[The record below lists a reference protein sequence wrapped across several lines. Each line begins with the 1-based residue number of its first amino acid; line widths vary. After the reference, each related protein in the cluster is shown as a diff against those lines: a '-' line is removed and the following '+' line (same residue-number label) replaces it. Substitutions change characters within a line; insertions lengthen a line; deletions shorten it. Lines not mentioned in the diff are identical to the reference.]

1 MPRMTAKDVKARID
15 SAWRVNDNWSSM
27 LNEVYSL
34 SCPGRNKFQEKLQEG
49 EEIGNEVFDSTLE
62 HSLNRLANRIV
73 AELFPPFQD
82 WAKYIPGTTIESMG
96 DDAHAEVRAQ
106 TEAATAVVMAS
117 LKNTNF
123 PQAVH
128 EVILDF
134 AHGTGFMLVVDTPAE
149 SGGLLEF
156 VAVNPAEVAVD
167 HGPRGAIWG
176 IFRKHKMKPH
186 LVEQTWPDA
195 KISLTDWK
203 HKLDNSH
210 SSPYEVELEEA
221 FYHCPK
227 SNKWYMDILMKESDK
242 GTPNRILERE
252 YDKTRW
258 LVPRWTRFTGEARGR
273 GPVLQAFHT
282 ARTLNKAK
290 ELLLVNGSIQ
300 IQPPIN
306 YIDDGVFNPAHFDLS
321 PLSLNAVGYNKGGP
335 RGATVERMDLGG
347 DLQLTQFVFEEMQMD
362 IKKIMLDDQLPPE
375 AGAVRSATEWTT
387 RQKELNDSKAA
398 PFARF
403 FSEFT
408 RPLMDILLDVHQ
420 RAKVL
425 QSEFSVDGH
434 VVDVQIT
441 SPFAQAQNINEVN
454 TMSQF
459 VELVTPLGPEI
470 MAARVK
476 LENAPKYYAR
486 RMGLKENEFVRSEE
500 EAQQIV
506 EAAQQQQQGEAEA
519 EHARGM
525 EQQNAGQQQQ
535 QGGLAGPQEVM

>member
-1 MPRMTAKDVKARID
+1 MRMTPKDVKARLD
-15 SAWRVNDNWSSM
+15 AAWRVTDRWSSM
-27 LNEVYSL
+27 LEEVYTL
-34 SCPGRNKFQEKLQEG
+34 SCPGRNQFQGKLQEG
-49 EEIGNEVFDSTLE
+49 EEVGNEVFDSTLE

-82 WAKYIPGTTIESMG
+82 WAKYVPGTTIESMG
-96 DDAHAEVRAQ
+96 EEAHAQIRAQ
-106 TEAATAVVMAS
+106 TEAATAVIMAS

-134 AHGTGFMLVVDTPAE
+134 AHGTGYMMIEDTPSE

-156 VAVNPAEVAVD
+156 IAVNPAEVAVD
-167 HGPRGAIWG
+167 HGPRGTIWG
-176 IFRKHKMKPH
+176 VFRRHKMKPH

-195 KISLTDWK
+195 EIKLGNWK
-203 HKLDNSH
+203 HLVEQSH
-210 SSPYEVELEEA
+210 HSETEIALEEA
-221 FYHCPK
+221 FYYCPK
-227 SNKWYMDILMKESDK
+227 DRKWYMDILMKESDK
-242 GTPNRILERE
+242 APPARIVERE
-252 YDKTRW
+252 YDQTRW
-258 LVPRWTRFTGEARGR
+258 LIPRWTRFTGEARGR
-273 GPVLQAFHT
+273 GPALQAFHT

-306 YIDDGVFNPAHFDLS
+306 YIDDGIFNPAHFDLS

-335 RGATVERMDLGG
+335 RGATLERMDLGG
-347 DLQLTQFVFEEMQMD
+347 DLQLTQFIFEEMQMD

-375 AGAVRSATEWTT
+375 AGSVRSATEWTA

-408 RPLMDILLDVHQ
+408 RPLMGILLDVHQ
-420 RAKVL
+420 RSKVL
-425 QSEFSVDGH
+425 PTNFTVDGH
-434 VVDVQIT
+434 IVDVQIT

-459 VELVTPLGPEI
+459 VELVAPLGPEI
-470 MAARVK
+470 VATRVK
-476 LENAPKYYAR
+476 SENVPKFYAR
-486 RMGLKENEFVRSEE
+486 HMGLKEDEFIRSDAESQQMVQQ
-500 EAQQIV
+500 AQQ
-506 EAAQQQQQGEAEA
+506 AQQAEAEA

-525 EQQNAGQQQQ
+525 EMENGGADPQAGV
-535 QGGLAGPQEVM
+535 AGPQTQ